1 MVSGEEGVIKPDRR
15 IFELL
20 LDRFG
25 LVAAATLFVDDSAAN
40 VTAARDLGMDAVRFR
55 DAGTLRRDLAPRGLL
70 DGG

>member
-40 VTAARDLGMDAVRFR
+40 VATARGLGMDAVRFR
-55 DAGTLRRDLAPRGLL
+55 DAGTLHRDLAARGLL